1 MARGANARTG
11 RTGGRSLRHWRQAGP
26 TAALAL
32 VLAAP
37 LSLAGCADVIIGAAT
52 TTGLAIAE
60 ERTVGNAVKDLTI
73 QAELNHLFF
82 QDDLDL
88 YNDVSISVMEGR
100 VLLKGSVPTHE
111 DRIRAGWVARQ
122 AARAEEVINELQ
134 VTGEGGILD
143 YAEDRWISFKLRA
156 RLLLDLD
163 ILSVNYDIE
172 TVNGTVYLLGIAQD
186 EDELEQVKAH
196 ARSVGGVERVV
207 SHVIMKDDPR
217 RPLPSDARSS
227 SPLPPDAG

>member
-1 MARGANARTG
+1 MARGANVRTG
-11 RTGGRSLRHWRQAGP
+11 RTGGRSLRPWCRTGRA
-26 TAALAL
+26 AALAL
-32 VLAAP
+32 ALTAP
-37 LSLAGCADVIIGAAT
+37 LSLAGCADVIVGAAT
-52 TTGLAIAE
+52 TTGLAVAE

-100 VLLKGSVPTHE
+100 VLLKGSVPTHD

-122 AARAEEVINELQ
+122 ATRAQEVINELQ

-143 YAEDRWISFKLRA
+143 YAEDRWISLNLRT

-217 RPLPSDARSS
+217 RPPPSDARSS